1 MNFTIESN
9 GGVAARARIGN
20 HELVFDQAPPY
31 GADTGPSPLD
41 VMAVSVAACAHYY
54 AAAFLSARKL
64 STDGLRVSVEAEKA
78 KEGRRRLADIKIH
91 VELPASLPAEMLP
104 RVEAAVLS
112 CPAWG
117 TLQELPRTEMK
128 LSRAGD

>member
-9 GGVAARARIGN
+9 GGVAARARVGN
-20 HELVFDQAPPY
+20 HTLVFDQAPPY

-41 VMAVSVAACAHYY
+41 IMAVSVGACAHYY

-78 KEGRRRLADIKIH
+78 KEGRRRLSDITIR
-91 VELPASLPAEMLP
+91 VELPAGLPPEMLP

-117 TLQELPRTEMK
+117 TLQELPRTEM
-128 LSRAGD
+128 RIEIAGG